1 MSRVYTDYAVFQVG
15 LEGARVTETYGISF
29 AELAT
34 RMDVTLVGGE
44 TLPG

>member
-1 MSRVYTDYAVFQVG
+1 MSRVYTDHAVFQVG
-15 LEGARVTETYGISF
+15 PQGARVTETYGISF

-34 RMDVTLVGGE
+34 RMDVALMGGE